1 MAACGIPA
9 AMAVRFD
16 RQGSAWNI
24 AVFAVVFPF
33 VHFCVMH
40 CARRTPS
47 QATELLLI
55 EGWAWVYWCQHTTGQ
70 SAGNL
75 RQGRGAPAKEGR

>member
-47 QATELLLI
+47 QATELL
-55 EGWAWVYWCQHTTGQ
+55 YD
-70 SAGNL
+70 
-75 RQGRGAPAKEGR
+75 GRLGLGLLVPAHDRPVGREP